1 MGYFY
6 QYNASVH
13 HYKSIMVIN
22 GLWNYDLKGVFS
34 KKKHGN
40 EGLSTSRFGFAQV
53 THPKDRFVE

>member
-1 MGYFY
+1 
-6 QYNASVH
+6 
-13 HYKSIMVIN
+13 VIN